1 MASRKKSTKTEEI
14 VNEIENQKV
23 ISVDETKNEEISSE
37 NQEKIAENT
46 ENNTEQAKNDT
57 EQAKKTEKIEKIS
70 EKSSKNT
77 KKSQKTQ
84 KTEEKKPKYPIGS
97 IVFVSKDAEADL
109 NGFKLFPPYKKST
122 YTVEAYN
129 PISDVYSLRRL
140 NLSLKLKEADIVA
153 PNERAHDPVNRRQF

>member
-1 MASRKKSTKTEEI
+1 MASRKKSTKSEEI
-14 VNEIENQKV
+14 V
-23 ISVDETKNEEISSE
+23 
-37 NQEKIAENT
+37 A
-46 ENNTEQAKNDT
+46 
-57 EQAKKTEKIEKIS
+57 KIETPVEETATEVATAGLAATVEP
-70 EKSSKNT
+70 EKEETTVNIEEKPKKNT
-77 KKSQKTQ
+77 KKSQETQ
-84 KTEEKKPKYPIGS
+84 KVEEKSPKYPIGS

-153 PNERAHDPVNRRQF
+153 PSERAHDPLNRRQF

>member
-1 MASRKKSTKTEEI
+1 MASRKKSTKSEEI
-14 VNEIENQKV
+14 VAKIETPV
-23 ISVDETKNEEISSE
+23 EETATEVATAGLAATVEPEKEETTVNIE
-37 NQEKIAENT
+37 EKP
-46 ENNTEQAKNDT
+46 
-57 EQAKKTEKIEKIS
+57 KKT
-70 EKSSKNT
+70 T
-77 KKSQKTQ
+77 KKSQKSE
-84 KTEEKKPKYPIGS
+84 KSEEKKPKYPIGS

-153 PNERAHDPVNRRQF
+153 PSERAHDPVNRRQF